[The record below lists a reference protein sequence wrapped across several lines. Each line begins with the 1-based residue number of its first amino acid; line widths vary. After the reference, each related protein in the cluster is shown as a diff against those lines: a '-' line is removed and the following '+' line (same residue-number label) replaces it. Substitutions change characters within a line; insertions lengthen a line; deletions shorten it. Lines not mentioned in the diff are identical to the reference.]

1 MSNTDNNTMLPD
13 LQSSL
18 ICDDV
23 RQERN
28 GKFMLIGI
36 FDALGVP
43 KYPAVFQ
50 RICMVNRWCC
60 GVGNFS
66 QQTRLLKPDGVTVVV
81 EGNQVPVKLPNE
93 HANATCIEVF
103 MNVKLDE
110 PGIYW
115 VEILLEGRLIL
126 RYPLNAAEIN
136 QPSQPPPQA

>member
-1 MSNTDNNTMLPD
+1 MENSNTMIPD

-36 FDALGVP
+36 FDAIGVP
-43 KYPAVFQ
+43 QYPAVFQ

-60 GVGNFS
+60 GLGEFA

-81 EGNQVPVKLPNE
+81 EGKPVPVKLPNE

-103 MNVKLDE
+103 MNVELKE

-115 VEILLEGRLIL
+115 IEILLDERLIL
-126 RYPLNAAEIN
+126 RYPLNAAKIN
-136 QPSQPPPQA
+136 RPPQQPPA